1 MQLRT
6 HIYDFRKKTHSKLPF
21 LWQILQFL
29 SIFLNP
35 GVPLDNLL
43 RPPRGTR
50 PPGWEPLIYHIKTA
64 STNFYR
70 FQLKAQRITGG
81 DDTALDSIRLMC
93 NHGNTVI
100 EGIPANR
107 NKTIDGSRVHLIY
120 DSYGTWGEVFKC
132 SGYYTAAKFK

>member
-1 MQLRT
+1 
-6 HIYDFRKKTHSKLPF
+6 
-21 LWQILQFL
+21 
-29 SIFLNP
+29 
-35 GVPLDNLL
+35 
-43 RPPRGTR
+43 
-50 PPGWEPLIYHIKTA
+50 
-64 STNFYR
+64 
-70 FQLKAQRITGG
+70 
-81 DDTALDSIRLMC
+81 MC